1 MARQG
6 ARRPAVLVVEDE
18 QYQRRHE
25 RVAGIDVAKASAVVC
40 TRLPPAREGGHRASR
55 IESVQATVPAISAL
69 GERLLADGVEMVTL
83 ESASDYWR
91 IWFYVLE
98 AAGLQVQLVSSTQ
111 ARRLSGRP
119 KTDPLTELPGGVL
132 QVSGRTGVLVA
143 TVADHDHRGNRGGC
157 AAGPFPAGN
166 AAARVA

>member
-6 ARRPAVLVVEDE
+6 ARRSAVLVVEDE
-18 QYQRRHE
+18 EHQRRHE

-40 TRLPPAREGGHRASR
+40 TRLPPAREGGQRASR

-83 ESASDYWR
+83 ESTSDYWR

-98 AAGLQVQLVSSTQ
+98 AAGLAVQLVSSSQ

-119 KTDPLTELPGGVL
+119 KTDALDAE
-132 QVSGRTGVLVA
+132 
-143 TVADHDHRGNRGGC
+143 
-157 AAGPFPAGN
+157 
-166 AAARVA
+166 RVKSFV